1 MNDAQSARH
10 RGIIRGVA
18 AWCIIAG
25 LMAGLLI
32 LALPRPAMPATNEA
46 VDAGGGSVVLSPSG
60 PLVVNAVTLGLVKQ
74 ARDVA
79 GVVLPGGASVLPSQS
94 LYFVLMVDNTTPV
107 SATDLRVTDQ
117 LDETQFRY
125 VAGSLETATAPSG
138 ASDAAV
144 WAAAWSGL
152 TDSVGG
158 PDDIGSVTDTG
169 GAAGGDR
176 VTIGT
181 ASAQTNQTVDVA
193 PNTLRA
199 VRFRVIV
206 Q

>member
-1 MNDAQSARH
+1 MKDGRSARP
-10 RGIIRGVA
+10 RGSIRDVA
-18 AWCIIAG
+18 AWCIVA
-25 LMAGLLI
+25 ALLI
-32 LALPRPAMPATNEA
+32 LIPPRSAMPATNQA
-46 VDAGGGSVVLSPSG
+46 VDAGGGSVSLSPSG

-74 ARDVA
+74 ARDLT
-79 GVVLPGGASVLPSQS
+79 GVVLPGGAPVLPGQS
-94 LYFVLMVDNTTPV
+94 LYFVLIVDNTTPV
-107 SATDLRVTDQ
+107 FAADLRLTDQ

-125 VAGSLETATAPSG
+125 VAGSLETVTAPSG
-138 ASDAAV
+138 SSDAAV

-158 PDDIGSVTDTG
+158 PDDLGSVTDTG

-176 VTIGT
+176 VTMG
-181 ASAQTNQTVDVA
+181 AVAAQANQPLDVA